1 MFFDYDSYSYYV
13 RPGFTDARKSFRT
26 LSCIVDE
33 ELNLD
38 SRSKVMFIF
47 CNKARN
53 TLKIL
58 VSLLPGKCKLDDV
71 IEFRKQI
78 AEVNL
83 LKDKYNLMFSG
94 AVKIKLIFNQLNLLI
109 RRTV

>member
-38 SRSKVMFIF
+38 SRSKTMFIF

-71 IEFRKQI
+71 IERRKQI

-83 LKDKYNLMFSG
+83 SKDKYNLMFSG
-94 AVKIKLIFNQLNLLI
+94 AVKFKLIFNQLNLLI

>member
-1 MFFDYDSYSYYV
+1 MFFDYDSYGYYV
-13 RPGFTDARKSFRT
+13 RLGFTDPRKSFRS

-38 SRSKVMFIF
+38 SRFKAMFIF

-58 VSLLPGKCKLDDV
+58 ISLLPGKFQLV
-71 IEFRKQI
+71 GLMM
-78 AEVNL
+78 L
-83 LKDKYNLMFSG
+83 LKEES
-94 AVKIKLIFNQLNLLI
+94 KLLKLNLSKDK
-109 RRTV
+109 

>member
-1 MFFDYDSYSYYV
+1 MFIVRGAVCFSVAIAADSGRVATFTVLLNSYYV

-38 SRSKVMFIF
+38 SRSKAMFIF
-47 CNKARN
+47 CNKTRN

-58 VSLLPGKCKLDDV
+58 VSLLPGKYKLDDV
-71 IEFRKQI
+71 IERRKQI
-78 AEVNL
+78 AEAKPL
-83 LKDKYNLMFSG
+83 EG
-94 AVKIKLIFNQLNLLI
+94 QI
-109 RRTV
+109 